1 MNKANFG
8 TISCIAIYDK
18 IKFFGQ
24 KSKNED

>member
-8 TISCIAIYDK
+8 TISYIAIYDK